1 MICGLPQRALLTEL
15 NVTATSSGLDTN
27 GAKLHLTFGDEESK
41 KQPDQ
46 TTNDIKRKKCGHVR
60 ASTSLSVALARGESD
75 DVSGVEHFSETA
87 VVCDESRD
95 DA

>member
-27 GAKLHLTFGDEESK
+27 GAKMHLTFGDEESK

-46 TTNDIKRKKCGHVR
+46 TTNDIKRKNV
-60 ASTSLSVALARGESD
+60 D
-75 DVSGVEHFSETA
+75 M
-87 VVCDESRD
+87 
-95 DA
+95 